1 MQGRNLKKNKRTL
14 MAPIYQ
20 WRLRIVVVILLLI
33 ALGLVVRLVNLT
45 IINRQFLRNQGNAR
59 TMRILTI
66 PAHRGMIV
74 DRRGEPLAISTPV
87 VAIWVDPTYFKP
99 TKQQLFRLSHFLH
112 SNPQNIREIVS
123 HGHYKEF
130 VYLKRGLNPSLAK
143 QIKNLKIPGVF
154 LQNEY
159 HRYYPEGPVMAHVLG
174 LTNVDDKGQEGLEL
188 AYNTWL
194 EGQSGLKKV
203 IKDRLGHIVADIRS
217 IRAPKPG
224 HNLKL
229 SIDKRIQYVAFREL
243 KSGIERYQADSGS
256 VVVLDVKTGEVLAMV
271 NWPSYNPNDRL
282 TVRNGQTRNRAL
294 TDLFEPGSAI
304 KSFSMASVLASGRF
318 TPNSQIDTSPGWMIV
333 AGKRIRDEHNN
344 GVMNLT
350 KILQISSNMGMSKL
364 ILSLPAENLWSTLH
378 QVGFGQITQSGFPG
392 ERTGSLPNFKV
403 WNPFVLATLSFG
415 YGISVT
421 ALQLAQAYAVLAHGG
436 IKLPITF
443 LKVQAAEV
451 PVGQRVLDKRISRE
465 VLDMLESVLTKEG
478 TAPLA
483 RVPGYRVTGKTG
495 TARMV
500 GEHGYEKHHYNSIF
514 IGIAPA
520 SHPRLVVAVVLH
532 DPKGRLYY
540 GGYTAGP
547 IFSQVM
553 NNALHF
559 LTIPPD
565 NLTSLNQPLPKII
578 RPAQAMND

>member
-1 MQGRNLKKNKRTL
+1 M
-14 MAPIYQ
+14 
-20 WRLRIVVVILLLI
+20 
-33 ALGLVVRLVNLT
+33 
-45 IINRQFLRNQGNAR
+45 
-59 TMRILTI
+59 
-66 PAHRGMIV
+66 
-74 DRRGEPLAISTPV
+74 
-87 VAIWVDPTYFKP
+87 
-99 TKQQLFRLSHFLH
+99 
-112 SNPQNIREIVS
+112 
-123 HGHYKEF
+123 
-130 VYLKRGLNPSLAK
+130 
-143 QIKNLKIPGVF
+143 
-154 LQNEY
+154 
-159 HRYYPEGPVMAHVLG
+159 
-174 LTNVDDKGQEGLEL
+174 
-188 AYNTWL
+188 
-194 EGQSGLKKV
+194 
-203 IKDRLGHIVADIRS
+203 
-217 IRAPKPG
+217 
-224 HNLKL
+224 
-229 SIDKRIQYVAFREL
+229 
-243 KSGIERYQADSGS
+243 
-256 VVVLDVKTGEVLAMV
+256 
-271 NWPSYNPNDRL
+271 
-282 TVRNGQTRNRAL
+282 
-294 TDLFEPGSAI
+294 
-304 KSFSMASVLASGRF
+304 
-318 TPNSQIDTSPGWMIV
+318 
-333 AGKRIRDEHNN
+333 
-344 GVMNLT
+344 
-350 KILQISSNMGMSKL
+350 
-364 ILSLPAENLWSTLH
+364 
-378 QVGFGQITQSGFPG
+378 
-392 ERTGSLPNFKV
+392 
-403 WNPFVLATLSFG
+403 
-415 YGISVT
+415 
-421 ALQLAQAYAVLAHGG
+421 LAHGG